1 MHENDTFELG
11 ATVTLYPRFAALTT
25 WFRLP
30 RRNTSLSSV
39 LPSMSVFGA
48 YHVLNHRVSP
58 PGPRP
63 RIARPSAHVNDP
75 DGNGTVSNPGGST
88 TYATNAH
95 CPSPAAEAS
104 VNVVFGRYALSDPV
118 AIPVRIRCST

>member
-1 MHENDTFELG
+1 
-11 ATVTLYPRFAALTT
+11 
-25 WFRLP
+25 
-30 RRNTSLSSV
+30 
-39 LPSMSVFGA
+39 MSVFGA
-48 YHVLNHRVSP
+48 CHVLNHRVSP
-58 PGPRP
+58 WTST

-75 DGNGTVSNPGGST
+75 GGSGTVSNPGGST

-118 AIPVRIRCST
+118 AIPVRIRCSTEPSRYTTSS